1 MNVVFDEASE
11 AYQPEIVVELQSE
24 SMEHLRGNVDR
35 IVAWINNW
43 REDQGQRDVR
53 QRDNEE
59 EQLKSR

>member
-43 REDQGQRDVR
+43 CEDQGQRDVR